1 MASVISADP
10 ASNIASDSSLDSPSG
25 SPASTGDSNHK
36 LQGHIRAVGPCT
48 IVIFGATGDL
58 TKRKLIPALYNL
70 VEQNLLPAQF
80 AIVGVGRTEESLE
93 TFRSKILDALRE
105 FATGDIDENLL
116 VWLGD
121 RLHYLAGNFQSP
133 ETYQE
138 LGKLLAHIDQTRGTS
153 GNYLHYL
160 ATAPSFFEEITRR
173 LGEANLAQETKIDSG
188 SKEGENSE
196 LKAKEQ
202 WRRVIFEKPFGRDL
216 ASAQKLNRDIGL
228 VLKEKQIYRI
238 DHYLGKETVQNILI
252 FRFGNGLF
260 EPVWNHRY
268 IDHVQIT
275 VAEQV
280 GVEAR
285 GGYYDASGAL
295 RDMIQN
301 HLFQLLAMVAMEPPV
316 SFAADAV
323 RDEKSKVLRAIEP
336 LSAEDVLRNVV
347 RGQYGAGQRESAA
360 NQQSEQQVAYRAYR
374 SEPKVAADSQT
385 ETFVA
390 MKLSIDN
397 WRWAGV
403 PFYLRTGKH
412 LPERV
417 SEVAIQFKQVPSL
430 LFRETSMDEL
440 VPNFLVIRI
449 QPNEGISLQFGA
461 KVPGPKVQMGS
472 VKMSFCYADYF
483 NASPTTGYETLL
495 YDCMTGDAT
504 LFQRSDNVE
513 LGWQVVTPILDVW
526 QAVPARDFPNYPA
539 GSWGPNAADDLL
551 AQDGRSWRI

>member
-1 MASVISADP
+1 M
-10 ASNIASDSSLDSPSG
+10 
-25 SPASTGDSNHK
+25 
-36 LQGHIRAVGPCT
+36 
-48 IVIFGATGDL
+48 VIFGATGDL

-70 VEQNLLPAQF
+70 AQQNLLPDQF
-80 AIVGVGRTEESLE
+80 SIVGIGRTAMPTED
-93 TFRSKILDALRE
+93 FKHKILSALKE
-105 FATGDIDENLL
+105 FATGDVKDTLL
-116 VWLGD
+116 SWLAP
-121 RLHYLAGNFQSP
+121 RLHYLSGDFQSP
-133 ETYQE
+133 DTYQQLKE
-138 LGKLLAHIDQTRGTS
+138 ILSHIDQEQGTQ

-160 ATAPSFFEEITRR
+160 ATSPTFFEKITQQ
-173 LGEANLAQETKIDSG
+173 LGHAGIAQE
-188 SKEGENSE
+188 SE
-196 LKAKEQ
+196 ETNNDQ
-202 WRRVIFEKPFGRDL
+202 WRRVIFEKPFGQDL
-216 ASAQKLNRDIGL
+216 ASAQKLNKAIGQ
-228 VLKEKQIYRI
+228 VIKEQQIYRI

-301 HLFQLLAMVAMEPPV
+301 HLFQLLAMVAIEPPV

-336 LSAEDVLRNVV
+336 LSPEDVLRNVV
-347 RGQYGAGQRESAA
+347 RGQYGAGQNSSHRSDNSSNNSS
-360 NQQSEQQVAYRAYR
+360 NQQPLVAYRE
-374 SEPKVAADSQT
+374 EPKVDPQSQT

-390 MKLSIDN
+390 MKLNIDN

-417 SEVAIQFKQVPSL
+417 SEIAIQFKQVPSL
-430 LFRETSMDEL
+430 LFRDTSMDEL
-440 VPNFLVIRI
+440 VPNFLVIRL

-472 VKMSFCYADYF
+472 VDMNFCYADYF
-483 NASPTTGYETLL
+483 NATPTTGYETLL
-495 YDCMTGDAT
+495 YDCMIGDAT

-513 LGWQVVTPILDVW
+513 LGWEVVTPILDVW
-526 QAVPARDFPNYPA
+526 QAMPAREFPNYAA
-539 GSWGPNAADDLL
+539 GSWGPKAADELL
-551 AQDGRSWRI
+551 ARDGRQWRASSPVFCSPSA